1 MFFVFPPNT
10 KLISLPPIPVLPILA
25 RRWLQMSIA
34 RTEIA
39 EQIRA
44 IKKEW
49 KEAVSSF
56 DAGAAVSSEPPSD
69 RLCMQR
75 CAHPS
80 RRCLTGFALSRW
92 QAPPGVSH
100 ADFKEVLV
108 SIHGAYCCL
117 PRS

>member
-10 KLISLPPIPVLPILA
+10 KLISLPPIPVLPFLP

-56 DAGAAVSSEPPSD
+56 DAGAAVKPEPSP
-69 RLCMQR
+69 
-75 CAHPS
+75 
-80 RRCLTGFALSRW
+80 TVFAGSVVPTRPG
-92 QAPPGVSH
+92 AP
-100 ADFKEVLV
+100 
-108 SIHGAYCCL
+108 
-117 PRS
+117 